1 MRESGGRGWGGD
13 WSTEP
18 EVEEAETAEEEAE
31 EARAGRGG
39 EVLEGPSLMT
49 EPTRRPSVTGSTP
62 GTTSGSMARLDLGRQ
77 SEPLLKTYRVI
88 RLGYFQG
95 LFMVVSFEYYRLY
108 SREYCPTLTG
118 HLQVTYRSL
127 TEGFCMGRRLGVC
140 VVIAVVVTMALS
152 WAAVMVPV
160 QL

>member
-77 SEPLLKTYRVI
+77 SEPLLKTSRVI
-88 RLGYFQG
+88 RLFQG
-95 LFMVVSFEYYRLY
+95 LFTVV
-108 SREYCPTLTG
+108 
-118 HLQVTYRSL
+118 H
-127 TEGFCMGRRLGVC
+127 GRFVRVL
-140 VVIAVVVTMALS
+140 
-152 WAAVMVPV
+152 
-160 QL
+160 